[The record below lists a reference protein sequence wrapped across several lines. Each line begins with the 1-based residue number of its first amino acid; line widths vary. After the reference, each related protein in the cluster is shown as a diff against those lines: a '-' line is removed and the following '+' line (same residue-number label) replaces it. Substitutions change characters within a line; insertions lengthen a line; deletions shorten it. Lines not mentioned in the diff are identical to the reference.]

1 MQSRRERNDRPQ
13 VANNRIKLKDD
24 SPNKREKP
32 VVSSQLDFQVGK
44 YRRFFPNKK
53 THRVE
58 HGEQKY
64 R

>member
-1 MQSRRERNDRPQ
+1 

-44 YRRFFPNKK
+44 YRGFFPNKK
-53 THRVE
+53 LTV
-58 HGEQKY
+58 
-64 R
+64 